1 MINIMIS
8 KQQKQLI
15 IMLTLFVI
23 TITGLLKFMTNLT
36 IIKTIETRRG
46 IVQIYSQIT
55 VRRSKLTIE

>member
-1 MINIMIS
+1 MIS

-46 IVQIYSQIT
+46 IVQIYSQNYGKKIKT
-55 VRRSKLTIE
+55 DHRINS